1 MKVKILRGFTWQN
14 QGLPEELHADDQRI
28 VPDTIG
34 RRWVRDGWAE
44 ELRGAP
50 EAAAVGGPRTLAA
63 PETKRA
69 GHRSR

>member
-14 QGLPEELHADDQRI
+14 QGLPEELHIGDQRI
-28 VPDTIG
+28 VPDTVG

-44 ELRGAP
+44 EIGGP
-50 EAAAVGGPRTLAA
+50 ETAAVGGPRTMAA

-69 GHRSR
+69 STRKG